1 MTLLGLSQAADEGD
15 QHPQVL
21 RVEGQG
27 RPGKLVHRRDAAAPR
42 RQGRRAR
49 YNSDVAPIPLNQE
62 LIRSRAA
69 DIRAEMDRLRA
80 YARLSQEA
88 FAAEAEKVR
97 AARYGLIVVVE
108 AAAAICNHLCARLG
122 RTPDSYPGC
131 FATLGELRIVDA
143 DLAGRLAALARL
155 RNLLVHGYAR
165 VDDRRLHR
173 LLEEGLG
180 DLETFLAAVGEYVR
194 RESEDRG

>member
-1 MTLLGLSQAADEGD
+1 
-15 QHPQVL
+15 
-21 RVEGQG
+21 
-27 RPGKLVHRRDAAAPR
+27 
-42 RQGRRAR
+42 
-49 YNSDVAPIPLNQE
+49 
-62 LIRSRAA
+62 
-69 DIRAEMDRLRA
+69 MDRLRA

-131 FATLGELRIVDA
+131 FATLGELRIVDV
-143 DLAGRLAALARL
+143 DLAALARL
-155 RNLLVHGYAR
+155 RNLRVHGYAR

-180 DLETFLAAVGEYVR
+180 DLDTFLAAVGEYVR